1 MPIKFEK
8 VDHIYQKGTS
18 MAFKALSNID
28 LEFSDKLFYGI
39 IGHTGSGKSTLI
51 QHINVLLKPTSG
63 KVVINDKVITAD
75 NKPKELKEV
84 RRNVGFVFQFP
95 EHQLFEETILKDIM
109 FGPKNFG
116 MDEVQAEK
124 TAYEM
129 LEVVGLDK
137 SYASKSPFDLSGGQM
152 RRVAIAGVLA
162 IGPDILILDEPTA
175 GLDPQGQKE
184 MMDLFKKLNK
194 VFNKTVI
201 LITHDMND
209 VNDYCDEVIVMNKQ
223 QVYGKGDVQTIF
235 SDNKALNEIGLS
247 NSFVQQ
253 VVSELNDKMDL
264 EIGYCSSLDELV
276 EEIGRLYHA

>member
-1 MPIKFEK
+1 MPVKFEK

-28 LEFSDKLFYGI
+28 LEFEDKKFYGI

-63 KVVINDKVITAD
+63 KVVVNGKEIIAD
-75 NKPKELKEV
+75 EKAKKLKEV

-109 FGPKNFG
+109 FGPMNFG
-116 MDEVQAEK
+116 VDEEK
-124 TAYEM
+124 ARRTAFEM
-129 LEVVGLDK
+129 LDVVGLDK
-137 SYASKSPFDLSGGQM
+137 SYAEKSPFELSGGQM

-175 GLDPQGQKE
+175 GLDPKGQKE
-184 MMDLFKKLNK
+184 MMDLFKELNTRY
-194 VFNKTVI
+194 NKTII
-201 LITHDMND
+201 LVTHDMND
-209 VNDYCDEVIVMNKQ
+209 VNDYCDEVIVMNNQ
-223 QVYGKGDVQTIF
+223 ELFDKGNVKTIF
-235 SDNKALNEIGLS
+235 GNNEALNEIGLS

-253 VVSELNDKMDL
+253 VATELNKNLDL
-264 EIGYCSSLDELV
+264 DINYCQSLDELV
-276 EEIGRLYHA
+276 DEIRRLYHA

>member
-1 MPIKFEK
+1 MPVKFEK

-28 LEFSDKLFYGI
+28 LEFEDKKFYGI

-63 KVVINDKVITAD
+63 KVVVNGKEIIAD
-75 NKPKELKEV
+75 EKARKLKEV

-109 FGPKNFG
+109 FGPMNFG
-116 MDEVQAEK
+116 VDEEEARK
-124 TAYEM
+124 TAFEM
-129 LEVVGLDK
+129 LDVVGLDK
-137 SYASKSPFDLSGGQM
+137 SYAEKSPFELSGGQM

-175 GLDPQGQKE
+175 GLDPKGQKE
-184 MMDLFKKLNK
+184 MMDLFKELNTRY
-194 VFNKTVI
+194 NKTII
-201 LITHDMND
+201 LVTHDMND
-209 VNDYCDEVIVMNKQ
+209 VNDYCDEVIVMNNQ
-223 QVYGKGDVQTIF
+223 ELFDKGNVKTIF
-235 SDNKALNEIGLS
+235 GNNEALNEIGLS

-253 VVSELNDKMDL
+253 VATELNKNLDL
-264 EIGYCSSLDELV
+264 DINYCQSLDELV
-276 EEIGRLYHA
+276 DEIRRLYHA